1 MQDLSKRIQL
11 RKLEPSQR
19 ANNFDEVVL
28 GYNEQEALLEAN
40 RCLNCINH
48 PCVDGCP
55 IHNHIPEFIS
65 KIKEKDYDEAY
76 RIITSNSPLPSI
88 CSRVCAQASQCEG
101 KCTRGIKGDA
111 VAIGALERFVC
122 DHANKIEVEKAKQ
135 NNHKVV
141 VVGSGP
147 SGIACAKDLAIKG
160 YDVTILEKQ
169 DIIGGVLHY
178 GIPKYRLPL
187 DVLQKEID
195 RVLQLGIKIK
205 TNSDFASTTI
215 DELLKEYECVYIAI
229 GTGLPKYL
237 NIPGE
242 DLKGVYNAFDFM
254 YNINLNKDQFINE
267 IKGKKVSII
276 GGGDVTMDLA
286 RSALRMGAE
295 KVTVIYRRT
304 FDEMP
309 SGKVELD
316 YASQEGVEFVLL
328 TNPTQILENEDKKGY
343 VGAIRCIKMELGEP
357 DESGRRRPI
366 PIQGSEYNIKTDII
380 AEGVSTLPQA
390 ELLNGLQLDKYG
402 CIIVDENGRSS
413 LEKVYAGGDIVTG
426 PMSVVKAIKAGKL
439 AAKSI
444 DEYIQNK
451 N

>member
-1 MQDLSKRIQL
+1 MQDLNKRVEQ
-11 RKLEPSQR
+11 RKLDVENR
-19 ANNFDEVVL
+19 IHNFDEVVL
-28 GYNEQEALLEAN
+28 GYCEQKALLEAN

-48 PCVDGCP
+48 PCVEGCP
-55 IHNHIPEFIS
+55 IHNRIPEFIS
-65 KIKEKDYDEAY
+65 KIREKDYDEAY
-76 RIITSNSPLPSI
+76 RIIISKSSLPSI

-101 KCTRGIKGDA
+101 KCTRGIKGEA
-111 VAIGALERFVC
+111 VSIGALERFVC
-122 DHANKIEVEKAKQ
+122 DHANKQKLEKVEL

-141 VVGSGP
+141 VIGSGP
-147 SGIACAKDLAIKG
+147 SGIACAKDLAING

-169 DIIGGVLHY
+169 NILGGVMNY
-178 GIPKYRLPL
+178 GIPSYRLPK

-195 RVLQLGIKIK
+195 RMLELGITVK
-205 TNSDFASTTI
+205 TNTDFASTSI

-237 NIPGE
+237 NVPGE
-242 DLKGVYNAFDFM
+242 DLQGVYNAYDFM
-254 YNINLNKDQFINE
+254 YQTNLNKDEFTKK

-286 RSALRMGAE
+286 RSAIRLGAD

-316 YASQEGVEFVLL
+316 YAKQEGIEFMLL
-328 TNPTQILENEDKKGY
+328 TNPSKILESKNLKGY
-343 VGAIRCIKMELGEP
+343 VGAIRCVKMELGEP

-366 PIQGSEYNIKTDII
+366 VVEGSEFDVPTDIV
-380 AEGVSTLPQA
+380 AEGVSTTPEK
-390 ELLNGLQLDKYG
+390 ELLSGLELDKYN
-402 CIIVDENGRSS
+402 CIVVDENGKTNIDR
-413 LEKVYAGGDIVTG
+413 VYAGGDIVTG
-426 PMSVVKAIKAGKL
+426 PMNVVKAVRAGKL

-444 DEYIQNK
+444 DEYIK
-451 N
+451 RK